1 MSKCRFS
8 PMEQPAV
15 KFYYA
20 ETKDSQIYEY
30 LARLEKN
37 PKLRRKLKGL
47 ADIERQHAK
56 FWKDYLKKRGVVV
69 KERKLGLWKRFGT
82 YLLRKLF
89 GVSIVISLSEMGESS
104 ATYAYYDFYTQ
115 GDLSLQEKETLSR
128 IILDEMEHEK
138 LFYEEKKFLH
148 VENIRDIVLGMNDGL
163 VEILGA
169 VTGLS
174 AVYVNNPLLV
184 GLSGLIVGVAGSLS
198 MAIGSYVSVRSQR
211 QVNEGLRKR
220 FRIMLSVSEKRAR
233 KEIEERLKGMGLPES
248 LAVEAAQKMS
258 VEEGNIEKLLPEE
271 VTNEVRSAI
280 YTGFAYIIGVMFPV
294 MPYFFSPTTYIAL
307 PFSVISAG
315 IALSIVSGIIS
326 IMSGISVKRKVA
338 EMIILGLG
346 AAGLSYLFGTLMNI
360 IFGATF
366 S

>member
-1 MSKCRFS
+1 MKS
-8 PMEQPAV
+8 PAV
-15 KFYYA
+15 KFYY
-20 ETKDSQIYEY
+20 EEVKDSQVYEY
-30 LARLEKN
+30 LAMLEKDV
-37 PKLRRKLKGL
+37 KLRRRLRGL
-47 ADIERQHAK
+47 ARIEKRHAE
-56 FWKDYLKKRGVVV
+56 FWKDYLKKRGTEV
-69 KERKLGLWKRFGT
+69 KEKKFSMVRKFGV

-89 GVSIVISLSEMGESS
+89 GASMVVSLSEMGESS
-104 ATYAYYDFYTQ
+104 AIYAYYDFYAH
-115 GDLSLQEKETLSR
+115 GDLSAHEKEVLSR

-138 LFYEEKKFLH
+138 LFYQEKKFLH

-174 AVYVNNPLLV
+174 AVYVNNLLLV

-220 FRIMLSVSEKRAR
+220 FRMMLSVSEKRAR
-233 KEIEERLKGMGLPES
+233 EEIEEKLKDMGLPES

-258 VEEGNIEKLLPEE
+258 VDEQDIEKLLPKEE
-271 VTNEVRSAI
+271 TNEVRSAI
-280 YTGFAYIIGVMFPV
+280 YTGLAYILGVMFPV

-307 PFSVISAG
+307 PLSVIFAG
-315 IALSIVSGIIS
+315 IALSIVSAVIS
-326 IMSGISVKRKVA
+326 VMSGISVKRKVA

-346 AAGLSYLFGTLMNI
+346 AAGLSYLFGTAMNI
-360 IFGATF
+360 LFGATF

>member
-1 MSKCRFS
+1 MRD
-8 PMEQPAV
+8 PAV

-20 ETKDSQIYEY
+20 EIKDSHIYEY
-30 LARLEKN
+30 LATLEKN
-37 PKLRRKLKGL
+37 EKLRRKLRGL
-47 ADIERQHAK
+47 ALIERRHAK
-56 FWKDYLKKRGVVV
+56 FWKDYLKKRGVEV
-69 KERKLGLWKRFGT
+69 KEKKLGLWERFGV

-89 GVSIVISLSEMGESS
+89 GVSMVISLSEMGEAS
-104 ATYAYYDFYTQ
+104 AIYTYYDFYTH
-115 GDLSLQEKETLSR
+115 GDLSSQEKEVLSR

-148 VENIRDIVLGMNDGL
+148 VENIRDMVLGMNDGL

-184 GLSGLIVGVAGSLS
+184 ALSGLIVGVAGSLS
-198 MAIGSYVSVRSQR
+198 MGIGSYVSVRSQR

-233 KEIEERLKGMGLPES
+233 EEIGGRLKNIGLPDY
-248 LAVEAAQKMS
+248 LAKEAAQKMS
-258 VEEGNIEKLLPEE
+258 VKEENIEKLLPEDE
-271 VTNEVRSAI
+271 TNEVRSAI
-280 YTGFAYIIGVMFPV
+280 YTGLAYILGVMFPV

-307 PFSVISAG
+307 PLSVIFAG
-315 IALSIVSGIIS
+315 IALSIVSAIIS

-346 AAGLSYLFGTLMNI
+346 AAGLSYLFGTVISI